1 MEFDD
6 SLSTSMGDFGEQT
19 QDLEIP
25 ESLPMMAVRDVV
37 VFNYMI
43 IPLFVGRPG
52 SIEAVNEGL
61 NSNKLLMLVT
71 QKDPTKDDPEEK
83 DLYDVG
89 MVSMIMRTLK
99 LPDGRL
105 KVLVQ
110 ALSKAKI
117 RSYLQKKPFYRVEID
132 LVEEPES
139 PEITVETEA
148 LMRTV
153 REQTEKIMSLR
164 GLLSSDLMMII
175 NNIEEPGRLADLV
188 GSNLRLKISES
199 QKILE
204 TVDPTERS
212 APGG

>member
-6 SLSTSMGDFGEQT
+6 SLSTSMGDFGEST

-61 NSNKLLMLVT
+61 SKNKLLMLVT
-71 QKDPTKDDPEEK
+71 QKDPTTDDPEEK
-83 DLYDVG
+83 DLYRVG

-105 KVLVQ
+105 KVLVHDGFGVWLVARRLNQGKFVWGDERLGPRLTLSAEQLQ
-110 ALSKAKI
+110 ALVTGLPWQRLGDGA
-117 RSYLQKKPFYRVEID
+117 V
-132 LVEEPES
+132 
-139 PEITVETEA
+139 ITV
-148 LMRTV
+148 L
-153 REQTEKIMSLR
+153 
-164 GLLSSDLMMII
+164 
-175 NNIEEPGRLADLV
+175 
-188 GSNLRLKISES
+188 
-199 QKILE
+199 
-204 TVDPTERS
+204 
-212 APGG
+212 

>member
-6 SLSTSMGDFGEQT
+6 SLSTSMGDFGEQA

-52 SIEAVNEGL
+52 SIEAVNEAL
-61 NSNKLLMLVT
+61 NNNKLLMLVT

-83 DLYDVG
+83 DLYEVG

-132 LVEEPES
+132 LIEEPET

-164 GLLSSDLMMII
+164 GISLLGPDDDHQQHRGTGT
-175 NNIEEPGRLADLV
+175 PGRSGWLQSA
-188 GSNLRLKISES
+188 
-199 QKILE
+199 LE
-204 TVDPTERS
+204 DIGIPEDSGDHRS
-212 APGG
+212 R

>member
-6 SLSTSMGDFGEQT
+6 SLSTSMGDFGEQA

-52 SIEAVNEGL
+52 SIEAVNDGL
-61 NSNKLLMLVT
+61 NNNKLLMLVT

-110 ALSKAKI
+110 ALFQGQGAF
-117 RSYLQKKPFYRVEID
+117 L
-132 LVEEPES
+132 S
-139 PEITVETEA
+139 PEKTF
-148 LMRTV
+148 L
-153 REQTEKIMSLR
+153 Q
-164 GLLSSDLMMII
+164 G
-175 NNIEEPGRLADLV
+175 
-188 GSNLRLKISES
+188 
-199 QKILE
+199 
-204 TVDPTERS
+204 
-212 APGG
+212 

>member
-1 MEFDD
+1 VEFDD

-99 LPDGRL
+99 PP
-105 KVLVQ
+105 
-110 ALSKAKI
+110 S
-117 RSYLQKKPFYRVEID
+117 
-132 LVEEPES
+132 
-139 PEITVETEA
+139 
-148 LMRTV
+148 
-153 REQTEKIMSLR
+153 
-164 GLLSSDLMMII
+164 
-175 NNIEEPGRLADLV
+175 
-188 GSNLRLKISES
+188 
-199 QKILE
+199 
-204 TVDPTERS
+204 
-212 APGG
+212 

>member
-6 SLSTSMGDFGEQT
+6 SLSTSMGDFGEST

-61 NSNKLLMLVT
+61 SKNKLLMLVT

-83 DLYDVG
+83 DLYSVG

-110 ALSKAKI
+110 AISKARV
-117 RSYLQKKPFYRVEID
+117 RSSSSRSRSTGWRSTSSTSPRPVRSPSKPR
-132 LVEEPES
+132 
-139 PEITVETEA
+139 
-148 LMRTV
+148 R
-153 REQTEKIMSLR
+153 
-164 GLLSSDLMMII
+164 
-175 NNIEEPGRLADLV
+175 
-188 GSNLRLKISES
+188 
-199 QKILE
+199 
-204 TVDPTERS
+204 
-212 APGG
+212 

>member
-71 QKDPTKDDPEEK
+71 QKDPTKDDPEDK

-110 ALSKAKI
+110 ALSKAKV

-132 LVEEPES
+132 LIEEPET

-153 REQTEKIMSLR
+153 RE
-164 GLLSSDLMMII
+164 
-175 NNIEEPGRLADLV
+175 
-188 GSNLRLKISES
+188 
-199 QKILE
+199 
-204 TVDPTERS
+204 
-212 APGG
+212 